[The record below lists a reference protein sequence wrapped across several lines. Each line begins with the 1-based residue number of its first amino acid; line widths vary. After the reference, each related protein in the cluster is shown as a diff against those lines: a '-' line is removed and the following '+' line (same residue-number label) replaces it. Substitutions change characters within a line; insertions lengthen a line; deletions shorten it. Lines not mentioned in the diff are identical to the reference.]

1 MLRVPPWKLVSII
14 GDWIG
19 NDPHC
24 KTAGQNSVTGN
35 CVTAAGLKDSTLPK
49 NIRGEGPENSS
60 TISTSKG
67 QVRSTNAV
75 PHRFAPNNYC

>member
-49 NIRGEGPENSS
+49 NIQARDKSVARMPYLIGSLLI
-60 TISTSKG
+60 TIADNRVKKE
-67 QVRSTNAV
+67 
-75 PHRFAPNNYC
+75 